1 MWKVIIQLLQ
11 REKTAPEL
19 PSVFLDGE
27 NSQKNPFD
35 IAKRFN
41 DFFVNI
47 GYELVMN

>member
-27 NSQKNPFD
+27 NCLKNPLD
-35 IAKRFN
+35 IAQKLN
-41 DFFVNI
+41 DF
-47 GYELVMN
+47 

>member
-1 MWKVIIQLLQ
+1 MVNQLLQ

-27 NSQKNPFD
+27 NYLKNPFD
-35 IAKRFN
+35 IAKKCY

-47 GYELVMN
+47 GYELAN